1 MPKKRCGSAM
11 ELSMMRPRE
20 KALMQGFGGLS
31 TAELIAILV
40 GSGTKGEDA
49 LDLAR
54 RGLSSVEGDLHA
66 LGRCD
71 PLRLREMHGIGDA
84 RAVVICAAM
93 ELGRRRMGLPLGPMG
108 RVSRSGDIVKRF
120 RSKLVDLD
128 VEEFWAMALSRANT
142 PIGDLLVSRGGQS
155 GTVVDPKVV
164 FRKALAVRAAALVLV
179 HNHPSGNPNPSA
191 ADRNLTQSLCAAG
204 KALDLPVLDHVIIA
218 GMRHFS
224 FADNRLI

>member
-1 MPKKRCGSAM
+1 M

-54 RGLSSVEGDLHA
+54 RVLSSVEGDLHA

-93 ELGRRRMGLPLGPMG
+93 ELGRRRMGLPLWPMG

-164 FRKALAVRAAALVLV
+164 FRKALAGRAAALVLV